1 MLRPGSLVRLIDVST
16 GAQYGQIGVVIG
28 FVRNSWKDRVWVF
41 VRVLWSDS
49 TESLYSPEGLSEIE
63 SHNENKNIK

>member
-28 FVRNSWKDRVWVF
+28 FIRNSWKDRVWVF

-63 SHNENKNIK
+63 PHNENKNIK